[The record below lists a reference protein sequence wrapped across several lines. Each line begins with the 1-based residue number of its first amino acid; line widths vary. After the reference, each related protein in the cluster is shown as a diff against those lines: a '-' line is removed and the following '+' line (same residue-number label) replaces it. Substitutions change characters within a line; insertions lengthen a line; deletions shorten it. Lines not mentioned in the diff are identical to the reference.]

1 MLAVTMALSS
11 TAVAASADVT
21 APEQAAGS
29 GIEIDKTGAVY
40 NSKFGYI
47 VNADGKTITIIEFTN
62 KAISGNT
69 LVIPSKIGNKKVT
82 GLADLH
88 PSFID
93 NYGKVKTIDIPKTVK
108 EINNWLIP
116 ADSEW
121 YVDGK
126 QVKAPNITIKCS
138 KKSAAEKFAALRNMK
153 YTLKDASKNY
163 VKAVRIKKTVGV
175 GKTWAKFKWEKSS
188 NATGYR
194 VFKFDTETNK
204 LKKLADVK
212 VPEFKYTKCDPGCN
226 NYFVV
231 RAFRKS
237 GGKTYWSVNSTM
249 KAIQCRSLAKPKVDK
264 AYSSK
269 VEYDDGSDV
278 YRLILAFR
286 NRGEQRLSIE
296 VLDPYSK
303 IWGEPETY
311 YLSDYAYE
319 DGLARIDLSS
329 YAVNKY
335 GRYYWESI
343 DKGQTYKVRI
353 KSSTNIGDSTTYTD
367 DWGIDTFSYHEQ
379 YGKAVTKTIKV
390 K

>member
-47 VNADGKTITIIEFTN
+47 VNDDGKTITIIEFTN

-82 GLADLH
+82 GLANLQ

-108 EINNWLIP
+108 EINKWFIP
-116 ADSEW
+116 ADWNW

-138 KKSAAEKFAALRNMK
+138 KKSAAEEFAALRNMK

-194 VFKFDTETNK
+194 VFKFDTETKK

-212 VPEFKYTKCDPGCN
+212 VPEFKYTKCDPSSY

-237 GGKTYWSVNSTM
+237 GGKTYWSLNSTM
-249 KAIQCRSLAKPKVDK
+249 KTIRCGSLAKPKVDK

-269 VEYDDGSDV
+269 FEYDGGSVEY
-278 YRLILAFR
+278 RLNFEFR
-286 NRGEQRLSIE
+286 NMGEERLSIE

-303 IWGEPETY
+303 IWSEPETY
-311 YLSDYAYE
+311 FLSDYGYE
-319 DGLARIDLSS
+319 DGLAKIDISS
-329 YAVNKY
+329 YGVNKY
-335 GRYYWESI
+335 GRCYWESI

-353 KSSTNIGDSTTYTD
+353 KRAAYIGDSAAYPD
-367 DWGIDTFSYHEQ
+367 DYGIEPFSYHEQ